1 MKFKLFIYLSIFSLL
16 SFGCSSIQNLDSPNY
31 KQIRSQIFIGELG
44 VYKKG
49 IVEDDF
55 QAVGNPNLTGALRL
69 SKNEVA
75 FPRSEFK
82 KYKKAFNKA
91 KEEINDSLFRLKKP
105 FYFELEIADE
115 VKFIESINH
124 SGDGFLLNYLIQTE
138 DNLAVTGIKI
148 VFPDQINSK
157 IQDASEIYLVDLN
170 DLTYALK
177 LIYSDSKSEI
187 INFSEGDVLGYTF
200 SSICWSVNYKGD
212 FLIGA
217 LPDKGARCPGK
228 TKNKIRKLDEKDIF
242 DKL

>member
-1 MKFKLFIYLSIFSLL
+1 MRFKLFIYLSISTLL
-16 SFGCSSIQNLDSPNY
+16 FYGCSSIQNLDSPNY

-49 IVEDDF
+49 IMEDDF
-55 QAVGNPNLTGALRL
+55 QPIDNPNLIGPLRL

-75 FPRSEFK
+75 FTRSGYK
-82 KYKKAFNKA
+82 KYKMAFKKA
-91 KEEINDSLFRLKKP
+91 KEEINDSLLDLNKP
-105 FYFELEIADE
+105 VYFELEIVDD
-115 VKFIESINH
+115 VKFIESINQ
-124 SGDGFLLNYLIQTE
+124 SGDGLLLDYLIQTE
-138 DNLAVTGIKI
+138 DNLAVTGVKM
-148 VFPDQINSK
+148 VFPDQINRK
-157 IQDASEIYLVDLN
+157 IQNASEIYLVDLT

-187 INFSEGDVLGYTF
+187 INFSEGDILGHTF

-228 TKNKIRKLDEKDIF
+228 TKNKIRKLDEKDVF
-242 DKL
+242 DEL